1 MRLMTIPATNA
12 NTKPAAK
19 YVKKKQALPQAI
31 RKAQITTLPKKNITA
46 FSGKDDIQ
54 FNFYPC
60 NIKIFG
66 ISLSSAEHAFQYSKA
81 MRSRYTVTASVI
93 QKANSALN
101 AKRIAIKI
109 TTPDERLLKRDD
121 VMKQI
126 LELKFDQ
133 VPEFKE
139 CVLQCN
145 DKTKFVEA
153 ANDDYWGSGFDK
165 RGTHNTATTA

>member
-1 MRLMTIPATNA
+1 
-12 NTKPAAK
+12 
-19 YVKKKQALPQAI
+19 
-31 RKAQITTLPKKNITA
+31 
-46 FSGKDDIQ
+46 
-54 FNFYPC
+54 
-60 NIKIFG
+60 
-66 ISLSSAEHAFQYSKA
+66 
-81 MRSRYTVTASVI
+81 MRSRYTVTASAI
-93 QKANSALN
+93 QKANSALD
-101 AKRIAIKI
+101 AERIAIKI

-165 RGTHNTATTA
+165 RGTHNTATTT